1 MTEKEFKAVI
11 FLFQTREDDDKCTAP
26 RRLFQVLPKCSMML
40 HAWIP
45 LTVYFNI
52 SPLCIFVEQATAADT
67 MTVEAT
73 LEEAEEDMIVIRLS
87 SVIKK
92 VCIRDLFGPPNIG
105 FLLDEPGVAL
115 AER

>member
-1 MTEKEFKAVI
+1 
-11 FLFQTREDDDKCTAP
+11 
-26 RRLFQVLPKCSMML
+26 
-40 HAWIP
+40 
-45 LTVYFNI
+45 
-52 SPLCIFVEQATAADT
+52 